1 MNAILYCY
9 DAYCG
14 WCYAFSPVI
23 RKLST
28 EFKNEFHFEVL
39 SGGMIINDNPIPI
52 AVSAPYIQG
61 AYKKVEE
68 YTGIRFGQ
76 DYLWHIF
83 HPEQSDWFPDSQKPA
98 IAMCI
103 FKEWHPGSQVE
114 FAADLQYALH
124 FDGRDLCDDEAYR
137 HLLVKYQ
144 IPAEPFYQHLHSEK
158 YKALARE
165 EFQIC
170 KKLGVT
176 GFPTVLF
183 QESETK
189 FYMLSRGFTDYTTLK
204 DRFSALLKNRDRR
217 ANS

>member
-1 MNAILYCY
+1 MNTVLYCY

-23 RKLST
+23 RKLSA
-28 EFKNEFHFEVL
+28 ELKNEFHFEVL
-39 SGGMIINDNPIPI
+39 SGGMIINEDPIPI
-52 AVSAPYIQG
+52 GVSAPYIQG

-68 YTGIRFGQ
+68 HTGIKFGE

-83 HPEQSDWFPDSQKPA
+83 HPDQSDWFPDSEKSA

-103 FKEWHPGSQVE
+103 FKEWHPQSQVE

-124 FDGRDLCDDEAYR
+124 YEGRDLCDDEAYR
-137 HLLVKYQ
+137 HLLDKYQ
-144 IPAEPFYQHLHSEK
+144 IPAAQFYAHLHSEK
-158 YKALARE
+158 YKAFAKE

-170 KKLGVT
+170 NKLGVT

-189 FYMLSRGFTDYTTLK
+189 FYLLSRGYTDYITLK
-204 DRFSALLKNRDRR
+204 ARFSSLQKTRNPH
-217 ANS
+217 SGS

>member
-1 MNAILYCY
+1 MNTILYCY

-23 RKLST
+23 TKLSV
-28 EFKNEFHFEVL
+28 ELKNEFHFEVL
-39 SGGMIINDNPIPI
+39 SGGMIINEKPIPI

-83 HPEQSDWFPDSQKPA
+83 HPEQSDWFPDSEKPA

-103 FKEWHPGSQVE
+103 FKEWLPGSQVA

-124 FDGRDLCDDEAYR
+124 FEGRDLCDDEAYR
-137 HLLVKYQ
+137 HLLDKYQ
-144 IPAEPFYQHLHSEK
+144 IPAQSFYQHLHSEK
-158 YKALARE
+158 YKSFAKD

-170 KKLGVT
+170 KKLGIT

-183 QESETK
+183 QESEKK
-189 FYMLSRGFTDYTTLK
+189 FYLLSRGFTDYATLK
-204 DRFSALLKNRDRR
+204 DRFSALTKNRDQA